1 MTTANTKPAE
11 TIAALCQKLKEMRMS
26 GMAAELERQAEAPNT
41 DLIPAEERIEKLIEA
56 EWDLRYQK
64 KFSRYLKKA
73 SLRYPQADI
82 DQSIY
87 DADRRLNTESIE
99 HLADCKWIEEGKNL
113 LITGPAGGG
122 VRLGPRTH
130 SASTLFVNSKQ
141 FAMWKPAI
149 SLYEIEK
156 ADLNNQ
162 HLEYINSASQL
173 DLLVLDDFGL
183 MPLDP
188 NMCCNLFELIDARE
202 GRKSTIVI
210 SQLPVKDWFSIFK
223 DNTYADACLD
233 RLVSKAYRLEF
244 NGKNMRNPNLS
255 K

>member
-11 TIAALCQKLKEMRMS
+11 TIAVLCQKLKEMRMS

-87 DADRRLNTESIE
+87 DADRQLDTESIE
-99 HLADCKWIEEGKNL
+99 HLTDCKWIEEGKTL

-122 VRLGPRTH
+122 KTWASNAFCINALRQFKTVRYVKT
-130 SASTLFVNSKQ
+130 SN
-141 FAMWKPAI
+141 I
-149 SLYEIEK
+149 LYEIEK

-188 NMCCNLFELIDARE
+188 NMCRNLFELIDARE

>member
-1 MTTANTKPAE
+1 MTTANTHPAE
-11 TIAALCQKLKEMRMS
+11 KIGVLCQKLKEMRMS
-26 GMAAELERQAEAPNT
+26 GMAAELEKQAEEPNT

-87 DADRRLNTESIE
+87 DADRRLDTESIE
-99 HLADCKWIEEGKNL
+99 HLTDCKWIEEGRNL
-113 LITGPAGGG
+113 LITGPADEGKTWASNAFCINALRQFKT
-122 VRLGPRTH
+122 VRYAKT
-130 SASTLFVNSKQ
+130 SN
-141 FAMWKPAI
+141 I
-149 SLYEIEK
+149 LYEIEK

-188 NMCCNLFELIDARE
+188 NMCRNLFELIDSRE

-210 SQLPVKDWFSIFK
+210 SQLPVKD
-223 DNTYADACLD
+223 
-233 RLVSKAYRLEF
+233 
-244 NGKNMRNPNLS
+244 
-255 K
+255 

>member
-11 TIAALCQKLKEMRMS
+11 TIAVLCQKLKEMRMS

-87 DADRRLNTESIE
+87 DADRRLDTESIE

-113 LITGPAGGG
+113 LITGPAGG
-122 VRLGPRTH
+122 
-130 SASTLFVNSKQ
+130 
-141 FAMWKPAI
+141 
-149 SLYEIEK
+149 
-156 ADLNNQ
+156 
-162 HLEYINSASQL
+162 
-173 DLLVLDDFGL
+173 
-183 MPLDP
+183 
-188 NMCCNLFELIDARE
+188 
-202 GRKSTIVI
+202 
-210 SQLPVKDWFSIFK
+210 
-223 DNTYADACLD
+223 
-233 RLVSKAYRLEF
+233 
-244 NGKNMRNPNLS
+244 
-255 K
+255 

>member
-11 TIAALCQKLKEMRMS
+11 TIAVLCQKLKEMRMS

-87 DADRRLNTESIE
+87 DADRQLDTESIE
-99 HLADCKWIEEGKNL
+99 HLTDCKWIEEGKNL

-122 VRLGPRTH
+122 KTWASNAFCINALRQFKTVRYVKT
-130 SASTLFVNSKQ
+130 SN
-141 FAMWKPAI
+141 I
-149 SLYEIEK
+149 LYEIEK

-188 NMCCNLFELIDARE
+188 NM
-202 GRKSTIVI
+202 
-210 SQLPVKDWFSIFK
+210 
-223 DNTYADACLD
+223 
-233 RLVSKAYRLEF
+233 
-244 NGKNMRNPNLS
+244 
-255 K
+255 

>member
-11 TIAALCQKLKEMRMS
+11 TIAVLCQKLKEMRMS

-87 DADRRLNTESIE
+87 DADRQLDTESIE
-99 HLADCKWIEEGKNL
+99 HLTDCKWIEEGKNL

-122 VRLGPRTH
+122 KTWASNAFCINALRQFKTVRYVKT
-130 SASTLFVNSKQ
+130 SN
-141 FAMWKPAI
+141 I
-149 SLYEIEK
+149 LYEIEK

-162 HLEYINSASQL
+162 HLESGANKGSSYLN
-173 DLLVLDDFGL
+173 G
-183 MPLDP
+183 
-188 NMCCNLFELIDARE
+188 
-202 GRKSTIVI
+202 I
-210 SQLPVKDWFSIFK
+210 SRSHSIFVIIASDFDLTK
-223 DNTYADACLD
+223 Y
-233 RLVSKAYRLEF
+233 
-244 NGKNMRNPNLS
+244 
-255 K
+255 